1 MAKKD
6 VWNVPPVLREKA
18 QTRMATQVAP
28 LRKQRKTLNA
38 KEWKFVTE
46 LVSGDGRVT
55 MKEAAMRAGYKETS
69 A

>member
-38 KEWKFVTE
+38 KEWKI
-46 LVSGDGRVT
+46 GRAHV
-55 MKEAAMRAGYKETS
+55 
-69 A
+69 